1 MNAKFVK
8 VLLACT
14 KRHISLILDY

>member
-8 VLLACT
+8 VSLART